1 MTSIPIMLAAQREK
15 RANAGSKMSKL
26 LEAEDEDDF
35 YKTTYGGFE
44 EEEEDKDYHSSQSDS
59 DDVID
64 SDFSIDEN
72 DEVKSDDDVDGKPK
86 KKRKGVVTKAYKDPK
101 GAGDKDMK
109 PPIKKPKKEKPKE
122 VLSAIQIYVSPER
135 KSVRRSTALKSEAA
149 TSRQKLDIEKDKML
163 KDMAAKKNVSHIRRM
178 TQEELLEEAK
188 ITEIQNMKSLENYQ
202 KLELEK
208 KRARVVKQAY
218 QGPIIRYHS
227 LTMPLIEELPYEP
240 DVDVDSEE
248 YALRHSLRVLETK
261 KPELTVDEKCERT
274 FITFTDEATFR
285 EVFSQVK
292 RKPPGKSICPVTKLP
307 AKYFDP
313 ITQMPYA
320 NAQAFRLIRD
330 AYIKQLEAENKP
342 RPASPSIGQKK
353 KDKVEESPQTVSV
366 NS

>member
-1 MTSIPIMLAAQREK
+1 MLALQRDK
-15 RANAGSKMSKL
+15 RATAGNKMSKL

-44 EEEEDKDYHSSQSDS
+44 EEEEDKDYNSSQSDS
-59 DDVID
+59 DDIVD

-72 DEVKSDDDVDGKPK
+72 DEMKSDDDEEGKPK
-86 KKRKGVVTKAYKDPK
+86 KKKKGVNTKAYKDK
-101 GAGDKDMK
+101 ETK
-109 PPIKKPKKEKPKE
+109 PPVKKPKKEKPKE
-122 VLSAIQIYVSPER
+122 IPSAIQIYVSPER

-149 TSRQKLDIEKDKML
+149 TSRQKLDIEKDKMM
-163 KDMAAKKNVSHIRRM
+163 KDMAAKKNVSGVRRM

-227 LTMPLIEELPYEP
+227 LTMPLIEELPFEP

-248 YALRHSLRVLETK
+248 VMETK
-261 KPELTVDEKCERT
+261 KPELTIDEKCERT
-274 FITFTDEATFR
+274 FITFTDESTFK
-285 EVFSQVK
+285 EIFSTAKV
-292 RKPPGKSICPVTKLP
+292 KPPGKSICPVTKLP

-313 ITQMPYA
+313 ITQTPYA

-330 AYIKQLEAENKP
+330 AYVKQLESETKT
-342 RPASPSIGQKK
+342 RPASPSGANGQKK
-353 KDKVEESPQTVSV
+353 KDKSEDAHQLVSV
-366 NS
+366 NG